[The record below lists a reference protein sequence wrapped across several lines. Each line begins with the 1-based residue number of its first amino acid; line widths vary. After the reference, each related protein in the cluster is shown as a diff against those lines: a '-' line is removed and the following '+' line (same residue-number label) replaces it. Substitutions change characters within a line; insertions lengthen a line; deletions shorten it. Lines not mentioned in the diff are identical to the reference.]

1 MKTGAG
7 ARVRPPLLALFLT
20 AVLAGVKPCLPE
32 APRSDDRV
40 VLVPHL
46 RIGESIRYQSHAR
59 LERHV
64 KSESRVVTLLGPRE
78 VKRDLS
84 TGFMV
89 TIKDLKG
96 AADRPTVAA
105 VAELDPP
112 DDAAGAPP
120 PRQAVNFTIEENGQ
134 LGRAEGLD
142 ALAPEQR
149 LAWQF
154 WIARFAYG
162 WTLPL
167 TGIKPGEKWKS
178 EEPEETPSPMAGLV
192 WERETTYVQTDKCP
206 ILPAEV
212 CAVFLTDAKLKQK
225 SSPEDTTP
233 EDYRQQ
239 GLNTFGTAKGTN
251 ETIIYISLGT
261 GLVQRA
267 TEDSQQYMDVTVSKA
282 DGSNQV
288 RYEITVSSHFETVFV
303 PQTAAEK

>member
-1 MKTGAG
+1 MKAGAG
-7 ARVRPPLLALFLT
+7 AKVHLPLLALFLT
-20 AVLAGVKPCLPE
+20 TVLAAVKPCLPE
-32 APRSDDRV
+32 AARSDNRV

-46 RIGESIRYQSHAR
+46 RIGESIRYESHAR

-89 TIKDLKG
+89 TIKGLEG
-96 AADRPTVAA
+96 AGDRPTVAA

-112 DDAAGAPP
+112 DDTAGAPP
-120 PRQAVNFTIEENGQ
+120 PRQTVNFTIEENGQ

-162 WTLPL
+162 WTLPFN
-167 TGIKPGEKWKS
+167 GIKPGDKWKS
-178 EEPEETPSPMAGLV
+178 EEPEDTPSPIARLV
-192 WERETTYVQTDKCP
+192 WERETTYVRDDPCP
-206 ILPAEV
+206 IVPAEA
-212 CAVFLTDAKLKQK
+212 CAVLLTDAKLKQK

-233 EDYRQQ
+233 EDYQRQE
-239 GLNTFGTAKGTN
+239 LKTFGTAKGTN
-251 ETIIYISLGT
+251 EIITYISLST
-261 GLVQRA
+261 GLLQRA
-267 TEDSQQYMDVTVSKA
+267 TEDSQQYMDVTVAKA
-282 DGSNQV
+282 DASKQV
-288 RYEITVSSHFETVFV
+288 RYEITVSSHFETVLV
-303 PQTAAEK
+303 PQTAAGN